1 MVVLFVLKSN
11 MFNILPPLLIILGIV
26 GLIFIF
32 KGQKGE
38 ESERIIEE
46 PEEGETIKRKE
57 QLLEKFHRVF
67 NKENYQKVC
76 NQFFLFIEKSLVR
89 SRIIIL
95 RIDRIIFKNLS
106 SIRKRK
112 DNDDVRNGENG
123 IIKSFDKGK
132 LDQDDIDVSHV
143 LDTKDEEKKLLKKLG
158 KNPDDIATLKNLAR
172 IYLWQ
177 EDFSS
182 ARWTLLC
189 AYRIDK
195 EDNVVQGLLVELYEK
210 KPR

>member
-1 MVVLFVLKSN
+1 
-11 MFNILPPLLIILGIV
+11 MFNIFPPLLIILGIV
-26 GLIFIF
+26 GLIFVF
-32 KGQKGE
+32 KGQKDE
-38 ESERIIEE
+38 KIIEE
-46 PEEGETIKRKE
+46 AEEGEIIKGK
-57 QLLEKFHRVF
+57 EKFSERFRGIF
-67 NKENYQKVC
+67 NKENYQKVG

-95 RIDRIIFKNLS
+95 RIDRTIFKNLA

-112 DNDDVRNGENG
+112 NNDDARNGENG
-123 IIKSFDKGK
+123 IIKSFEEEK
-132 LDQDDIDVSHV
+132 LIENDTDFSDI
-143 LDTKDEEKKLLKKLG
+143 LDIKQEEKKLLKRLE
-158 KNPDDIATLKNLAR
+158 NDPDDIAIFKNLAR

-182 ARWTLLC
+182 ARWTLLQ

>member
-1 MVVLFVLKSN
+1 

-26 GLIFIF
+26 GLIFVF
-32 KGQKGE
+32 KGQKDE
-38 ESERIIEE
+38 KIIEE
-46 PEEGETIKRKE
+46 AEEGEIIKGK
-57 QLLEKFHRVF
+57 EKFSERFRGIF
-67 NKENYQKVC
+67 NKENYQKVG

-95 RIDRIIFKNLS
+95 RIDRTIFKNLA

-112 DNDDVRNGENG
+112 NNDDARNGENG
-123 IIKSFDKGK
+123 IIKSFEEEK
-132 LDQDDIDVSHV
+132 LIENDTDFSDI
-143 LDTKDEEKKLLKKLG
+143 LDIKQEEKKLLKRLESD
-158 KNPDDIATLKNLAR
+158 PDDIAIFKNLAR

-182 ARWTLLC
+182 ARWTLLQ

>member
-1 MVVLFVLKSN
+1 

-32 KGQKGE
+32 KGQKGGE
-38 ESERIIEE
+38 DEKIIEE
-46 PEEGETIKRKE
+46 
-57 QLLEKFHRVF
+57 LEKDEIIKGKGRFLERFYRVF
-67 NKENYQKVC
+67 NKENYQKAC

-112 DNDDVRNGENG
+112 DNDDVKNGENG

-132 LDQDDIDVSHV
+132 LDQDDINVSYV
-143 LDTKDEEKKLLKKLG
+143 LNTKDEEKKLFKKLG
-158 KNPDDIATLKNLAR
+158 KNPDDIATFKNLAR

-189 AYRIDK
+189 AYRLDK
-195 EDNVVQGLLVELYEK
+195 EDNVIQGLLVELYEK

>member
-1 MVVLFVLKSN
+1 

-38 ESERIIEE
+38 KGRELSAASTSAEASVDEKVMEDKGKERF
-46 PEEGETIKRKE
+46 PER
-57 QLLEKFHRVF
+57 FHRIF
-67 NKENYQKVC
+67 NKENYQKAS

-95 RIDRIIFKNLS
+95 RIDRTIFKNLA

-112 DNDDVRNGENG
+112 DNDDAKNGENG
-123 IIKSFDKGK
+123 IIKSFDKAK
-132 LDQDDIDVSHV
+132 LTEDNADTSHI
-143 LDTKDEEKKLLKKLG
+143 LNREDEEKKLLKKLRN
-158 KNPDDIATLKNLAR
+158 NPDDIATLKNLAR
-172 IYLWQ
+172 IYLSQ

-182 ARWTLLC
+182 ARWTLLQ

-195 EDNVVQGLLVELYEK
+195 EDNVIHGLLIELYEK
-210 KPR
+210 KSVK

>member
-1 MVVLFVLKSN
+1 
-11 MFNILPPLLIILGIV
+11 MFNILPPLFIILGIV

-38 ESERIIEE
+38 EDERIIEE
-46 PEEGETIKRKE
+46 LGKRETIKGK
-57 QLLEKFHRVF
+57 EKFSERFHSVF
-67 NKENYQKVC
+67 NKKNYQKAC

-112 DNDDVRNGENG
+112 DNDDVKNGKNG
-123 IIKSFDKGK
+123 IIKSFGEGK
-132 LDQDDIDVSHV
+132 LNKLDKNDIDVSHV

>member
-1 MVVLFVLKSN
+1 
-11 MFNILPPLLIILGIV
+11 MFNILPPLLIILGIA

-38 ESERIIEE
+38 KGEKIIEKI
-46 PEEGETIKRKE
+46 EEGEITNRKE
-57 QLLEKFHRVF
+57 RFSERFHRIF
-67 NKENYQKVC
+67 NKENYQKAG
-76 NQFFLFIEKSLVR
+76 NQFFLLIEKSLVR

-95 RIDRIIFKNLS
+95 RVDRTIFKNLA
-106 SIRKRK
+106 SIRRRK
-112 DNDDVRNGENG
+112 DNDDARNGENG

-132 LDQDDIDVSHV
+132 LTEDDADTSHI
-143 LDTKDEEKKLLKKLG
+143 LNREDEEKKLLKKLRN
-158 KNPDDIATLKNLAR
+158 NPDDVAILKNLAR

-182 ARWTLLC
+182 ARWTLLQ

-195 EDNVVQGLLVELYEK
+195 EDNVIQALLIELYEK
-210 KPR
+210 KGVE

>member
-1 MVVLFVLKSN
+1 
-11 MFNILPPLLIILGIV
+11 MFNILPPLLIILGIA

-32 KGQKGE
+32 KGKEGE
-38 ESERIIEE
+38 KDEKITERIEE
-46 PEEGETIKRKE
+46 VEDKKIADGKE
-57 QLLEKFHRVF
+57 RFFERFYRIF
-67 NKENYQKVC
+67 NKENYQKAS

-95 RIDRIIFKNLS
+95 RIDRTIFKNLA

-112 DNDDVRNGENG
+112 DNNDEKNGENG
-123 IIKSFDKGK
+123 IVKSFNEEK
-132 LDQDDIDVSHV
+132 LIEDDTDTSHI
-143 LDTKDEEKKLLKKLG
+143 LNAKDEEKKLLKKLQN
-158 KNPDDIATLKNLAR
+158 NPDDIVTLKNLAR

-182 ARWTLLC
+182 ARWTLLQ

-195 EDNVVQGLLVELYEK
+195 EDNVVRDLLIELYEK
-210 KPR
+210 KGGK

>member
-1 MVVLFVLKSN
+1 

-32 KGQKGE
+32 KGKKGE
-38 ESERIIEE
+38 EDEKIIEE
-46 PEEGETIKRKE
+46 LEEGEIIKGKE
-57 QLLEKFHRVF
+57 KFSERFHRVF
-67 NKENYQKVC
+67 NKENYQKAC

-95 RIDRIIFKNLS
+95 RIDRVIFKNLS

-112 DNDDVRNGENG
+112 DNDDVKNGKNG
-123 IIKSFDKGK
+123 IIKSFNEGK
-132 LDQDDIDVSHV
+132 LDKNDIDVSHV

-158 KNPDDIATLKNLAR
+158 KNPDDVAVLKNLAR

-195 EDNVVQGLLVELYEK
+195 EDNVVHGLLVELYEK

>member
-1 MVVLFVLKSN
+1 
-11 MFNILPPLLIILGIV
+11 MFNVLPPLLIILGIV
-26 GLIFIF
+26 GLIFVF

-38 ESERIIEE
+38 ESEKIIQEIEE
-46 PEEGETIKRKE
+46 REITNGKE
-57 QLLEKFHRVF
+57 RFLERFRRIF
-67 NKENYQKVC
+67 NRENYQKAS

-95 RIDRIIFKNLS
+95 RIDSTIFKNLAN
-106 SIRKRK
+106 IRKRK
-112 DNDDVRNGENG
+112 NGDDLKDGENG
-123 IIKSFDKGK
+123 IVKSFNEGRI
-132 LDQDDIDVSHV
+132 DQDDIDTSHI
-143 LDTKDEEKKLLKKLG
+143 LNTKDEEKKLLKKLG

-177 EDFSS
+177 KDFSS
-182 ARWTLLC
+182 ARWTLLQ

-195 EDNVVQGLLVELYEK
+195 EDNVVQGLLIELYEK

>member
-1 MVVLFVLKSN
+1 

-32 KGQKGE
+32 KGQKGGE
-38 ESERIIEE
+38 DEKIIEE
-46 PEEGETIKRKE
+46 
-57 QLLEKFHRVF
+57 LEKDEIIKGKERFLERFYGVF

-112 DNDDVRNGENG
+112 DNDDVKNGENG

-132 LDQDDIDVSHV
+132 LDQDDINVSYV
-143 LDTKDEEKKLLKKLG
+143 LNTKNEEKKLFKKLG
-158 KNPDDIATLKNLAR
+158 KNPDDIATFKNLAR

-189 AYRIDK
+189 AYRLDK
-195 EDNVVQGLLVELYEK
+195 EDNVIQGLLVELYEK

>member
-1 MVVLFVLKSN
+1 

-32 KGQKGE
+32 KGKKGE
-38 ESERIIEE
+38 EDEKIIEE
-46 PEEGETIKRKE
+46 LEEEEIIKGR
-57 QLLEKFHRVF
+57 EKFSERFHRVF
-67 NKENYQKVC
+67 NKENYQKAC

-112 DNDDVRNGENG
+112 DNDDAKNGKNG
-123 IIKSFDKGK
+123 IIKSFDKEK
-132 LDQDDIDVSHV
+132 LDQSDIDVSHI
-143 LDTKDEEKKLLKKLG
+143 LDTKDEEKKLLKKLR
-158 KNPDDIATLKNLAR
+158 KNPDDVATLKNLAR

-195 EDNVVQGLLVELYEK
+195 EDNVVHGLLVELYEK

>member
-1 MVVLFVLKSN
+1 

-32 KGQKGE
+32 KGEKSE
-38 ESERIIEE
+38 ESEKITEE
-46 PEEGETIKRKE
+46 PEEGEIIKGKQRF
-57 QLLEKFHRVF
+57 LERFRRIF
-67 NKENYQKVC
+67 NKENYQKAC

-95 RIDRIIFKNLS
+95 RIDRTIFKNLS

-112 DNDDVRNGENG
+112 NNDDIKDKENG
-123 IIKSFDKGK
+123 IIKAFGEGK
-132 LDQDDIDVSHV
+132 LIEDNTDASHI
-143 LDTKDEEKKLLKKLG
+143 LNTKDEEKKLLKKIE
-158 KNPDDIATLKNLAR
+158 NDPDDITIFKNLAR

-182 ARWTLLC
+182 ARWTLLQ

-195 EDNVVQGLLVELYEK
+195 EDNVVQGLLIELYEK
-210 KPR
+210 KGGE